1 MRYLGGKSRIA
12 NEISGVIHSELYGRK
27 IEDSC
32 GNLRNNSGG
41 ENNGKNFVSLF
52 CGSCAIE
59 SKIGFDRIICNDNN
73 KYLIAMWNAI
83 KHGYELPD
91 IVSEDEY
98 RYIRMHKDND
108 PALTGFVGFAC
119 SFGGKFFGGY
129 ARNRQHDTN
138 FAARAKRSLI
148 NDIQSLQRAEF
159 ICGDY
164 RDVEI
169 PAGAVVYA
177 DPPYQGTT
185 SYTTGRFNSDEFW
198 QYMRELSKNHKVFI
212 SEQNAPSD
220 FICIWEKPLRRTID
234 VNKSNNF
241 YATEKLFTI

>member
-1 MRYLGGKSRIA
+1 MHYMGGKSRIA
-12 NEISGVIHSELYGRK
+12 AEISEIIR
-27 IEDSC
+27 
-32 GNLRNNSGG
+32 G
-41 ENNGKNFVSLF
+41 EKNNGKNFVSLF

-91 IVSEDEY
+91 TVSEDEY

-129 ARNRQHDTN
+129 ARDRQHTN

-220 FICIWEKPLRRTID
+220 FICIWEKPLRRIID

>member
-1 MRYLGGKSRIA
+1 MHYMGGKSRIA
-12 NEISGVIHSELYGRK
+12 AEISEIIR
-27 IEDSC
+27 
-32 GNLRNNSGG
+32 GG
-41 ENNGKNFVSLF
+41 KNNGKNFVSLF

-83 KHGYELPD
+83 KHGYELPET
-91 IVSEDEY
+91 VSEDEY

-129 ARNRQHDTN
+129 VRDKQHTN

-169 PAGAVVYA
+169 PAGSVVYA
-177 DPPYQGTT
+177 DPPYQRTT

>member
-1 MRYLGGKSRIA
+1 
-12 NEISGVIHSELYGRK
+12 
-27 IEDSC
+27 
-32 GNLRNNSGG
+32 
-41 ENNGKNFVSLF
+41 
-52 CGSCAIE
+52 
-59 SKIGFDRIICNDNN
+59 
-73 KYLIAMWNAI
+73 MWNAI

-91 IVSEDEY
+91 TVSEDEY

-129 ARNRQHDTN
+129 ARDKQDTN
-138 FAARAKRSLI
+138 FAARGKQSLM

-169 PAGAVVYA
+169 PDGAVIYA

-185 SYTTGRFNSDEFW
+185 SYTTGQFNSDEFW
-198 QYMRELSKNHKVFI
+198 QYMREISKKHKVFI

-220 FICIWEKPLRRTID
+220 FVCIWEKPSRRTID
-234 VNKSNNF
+234 VNKGNNF